1 VWRLAQPRI
10 IRRPITSPTNPNGSF
25 YYNLLLQTTSFRAES
40 DIVCRDGNWFK
51 QCIRKGV
58 FTTTAELDV
67 FLRQYA
73 SYNLWDTIKLNE
85 LRRKVH
91 TDLESIQPLAAMQD
105 GEDVGDDAPQALL
118 VGVAAMEAVLHGELA
133 AERGP
138 DPAIDPIQHLRD
150 LMERGGP
157 EAEPAPTGQ
166 EAAEAEAAALCTPQ
180 LLYPLAVAFAD
191 LHGAQR
197 DAVQAV
203 IAAVEEAQ
211 GQLAAGPGTPSAK
224 PLIITIQGGPGEL
237 RGPL

>member
-1 VWRLAQPRI
+1 MWRLAQPRI
-10 IRRPITSPTNPNGSF
+10 IRCPITSPTNANGSF
-25 YYNLLLQTTSFRAES
+25 YYNLLHQTTSFRAES

-58 FTTTAELDV
+58 FTTSAELDV

-73 SYNLWDTIKLNE
+73 SYNLWDTIKLN
-85 LRRKVH
+85 KVH
-91 TDLESIQPLAAMQD
+91 TDLESIQPLAANHA

-118 VGVAAMEAVLHGELA
+118 AGAAAMQAVLHGELA
-133 AERGP
+133 AEQGP
-138 DPAIDPIQHLRD
+138 YPAIVPIQHLRD
-150 LMERGGP
+150 LMEWGGP
-157 EAEPAPTGQ
+157 EAEPAPTGK
-166 EAAEAEAAALCTPQ
+166 EAAGAEAAALCTPQ

-203 IAAVEEAQ
+203 IAGVEEAQ

-224 PLIITIQGGPGEL
+224 PLIITIHGGPGEL